1 MEQKV
6 EDLIRKKSS
15 PRPLEAESLVLDVTA
30 LSANLEVGPGD
41 FKAQF
46 SLDNF
51 NPIAGGFEA
60 ELVFELHELDK
71 NPNVIQRGSLIY
83 PPLLKKRGVEGE
95 VKLLIQ
101 INEKGKVKV
110 LEVVSLTH
118 PDFNKPSIKAEGS
131 IYEAPTKNGEP
142 VKVQFYLPVRYSL
155 LD

>member
-6 EDLIRKKSS
+6 EDLVGKKSS

-71 NPNVIQRGSLIY
+71 NPNVIQGALLFI
-83 PPLLKKRGVEGE
+83 PPSEKKR
-95 VKLLIQ
+95 
-101 INEKGKVKV
+101 
-110 LEVVSLTH
+110 S
-118 PDFNKPSIKAEGS
+118 
-131 IYEAPTKNGEP
+131 
-142 VKVQFYLPVRYSL
+142 
-155 LD
+155 